1 MQDVPSGG
9 LHEKAR
15 TEIEESD
22 YRREKFIQTMT
33 GSDWY
38 DARNYHLSL
47 DSHAVGLEASADLII
62 ALVEKMQW
70 EMNM

>member
-1 MQDVPSGG
+1 
-9 LHEKAR
+9 
-15 TEIEESD
+15 
-22 YRREKFIQTMT
+22 MT